1 MVTFGVDILILAI
14 LGGILAMTSWLIAVL
29 VPLGEDEGVAAIT
42 ATCAT
47 ALIMIMGYAIMARVL
62 DNMCGPLGW

>member
-1 MVTFGVDILILAI
+1 MLTLGVDILILAI
-14 LGGILAMTSWLIAVL
+14 LGGMLAMISWLVAVL
-29 VPLGEDEGVAAIT
+29 IPLGEDEGVAVIT

-47 ALIMIMGYAIMARVL
+47 ALTMIMGYAIMARVL